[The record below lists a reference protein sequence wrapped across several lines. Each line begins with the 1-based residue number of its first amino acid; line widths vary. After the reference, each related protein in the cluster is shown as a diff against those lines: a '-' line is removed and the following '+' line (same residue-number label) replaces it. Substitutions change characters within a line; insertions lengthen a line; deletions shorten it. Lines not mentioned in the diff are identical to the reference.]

1 MKGLHGKRRIED
13 RDKRTWTRGVISSLL
28 FHVLLFSLVLFVP
41 DSMPTRKM
49 GGGPAV
55 YEVNLVEM
63 PSGGRSAR
71 PAASEEKTGKEV
83 KEVSTPKAVPAARRI
98 APPVAKEEKPV
109 VISKREVERKKE
121 EKKETKKPPQPEVS
135 PSKLIDGAIS
145 KIEKKVKTDK
155 PDHLSQALS
164 KVEGKVKAEK
174 GDHLAKAL
182 SQIESRA
189 QGQGQGEGQGGYG
202 EGGTERGITMR
213 MYELAVQEQIKSNWS
228 YPVDFLDPKKLK
240 DLEAIVVVKVR
251 EDGTILKSWFTQ
263 RSSSSIFDGSVIKAI
278 ERSDPLPPFPEGYKR
293 STDEIEIKFDLSEME
308 EF

>member
-83 KEVSTPKAVPAARRI
+83 KEVSAPKAVPAARRI

-164 KVEGKVKAEK
+164 KVESKVKAEK

-213 MYELAVQEQIKSNWS
+213 MYELAVQEQIKSNWT
-228 YPVDFLDPKKLK
+228 YPPLESK
-240 DLEAIVVVKVR
+240 DLVAIVEVKVR
-251 EDGTILKSWFTQ
+251 EDGTILKSFFKQ
-263 RSSSSIFDGSVIKAI
+263 RSGSAIFDGSVIKAI
-278 ERSDPLPPFPEGYKR
+278 ERSDPLPPFPEGYKK
-293 STDEIEIKFDLSEME
+293 STDEFEIKFDLSEME